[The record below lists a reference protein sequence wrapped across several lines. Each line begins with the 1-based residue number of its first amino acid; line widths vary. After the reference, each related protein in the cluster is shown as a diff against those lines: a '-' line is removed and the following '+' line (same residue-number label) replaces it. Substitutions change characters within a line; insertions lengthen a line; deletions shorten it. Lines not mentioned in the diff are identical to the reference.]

1 MKKKEIPVASL
12 AKEIGLMDG
21 ILVLRPKATE
31 MLELS
36 KKAIGSIFC
45 GDTLVCNFAEI
56 VDCSSSFVDE
66 FIIGW
71 QRIVNQTE
79 NALFI
84 LVNFNSDVRY
94 TIEATLNQRNRIS
107 RENLCLIAQT
117 DGRYEVIGSKIEKNV
132 LQVFD
137 LLADGSHVTAR
148 LIADEFNIE
157 LNSAGNRLKKL
168 FDAHIVFR
176 SEQSEDTGGK
186 YEYYI
191 PKVIG

>member
-1 MKKKEIPVASL
+1 MKKEIPVASL
-12 AKEIGLMDG
+12 AKEVGLTDG
-21 ILVLRPKATE
+21 ILVLRPKAAE

-36 KKAIGSIFC
+36 KKTIGWVLY
-45 GDTLVCNFAEI
+45 GDTLVCNFAGI

-66 FIIGW
+66 FVVGW

-79 NALFI
+79 NALLI
-84 LVNFNSDVRY
+84 LVNFNPDVQY
-94 TIEATLNQRNRIS
+94 TIEAALNQRNRIS
-107 RENLCLIAQT
+107 HENLCLIVQIN
-117 DGRYEVIGSKIEKNV
+117 DRYEVLGNKVEKNV

-148 LIADEFNIE
+148 LIADKFNIE

-176 SEQSEDTGGK
+176 SEQSVDAGGK

-191 PKVIG
+191 PKV